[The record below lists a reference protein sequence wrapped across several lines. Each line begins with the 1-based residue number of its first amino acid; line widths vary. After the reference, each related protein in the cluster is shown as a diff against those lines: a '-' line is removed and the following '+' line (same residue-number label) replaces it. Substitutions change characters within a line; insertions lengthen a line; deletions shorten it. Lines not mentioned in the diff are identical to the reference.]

1 MKNTNERLGLI
12 EKGNSMKEKIIRK
25 GILAV
30 ALILILTGIM
40 QNDFTD
46 IKNKAI
52 HICYECIGIG

>member
-1 MKNTNERLGLI
+1 
-12 EKGNSMKEKIIRK
+12 MKEKIIRK